1 MNTPKNPH
9 LNQATQKNNLPK
21 FSLLKKSRNWKFQTQ
36 KSPLIIPVTWNPEY
50 PHPPSP
56 PPPNGKSYLPW
67 VRESIVPVYYDGT
80 FFKPWY
86 TTQCTSALSYKILY
100 LWLFATFFPLLSG
113 TLKSTLQTR
122 NSPTISVRFLKS
134 ISHFQMALDITNISS
149 EPKTA
154 TCYGEEIKWPT
165 LLKSSRPEC

>member
-21 FSLLKKSRNWKFQTQ
+21 FSFLKKSQNWKFQTQ

-50 PHPPSP
+50 PTPLP
-56 PPPNGKSYLPW
+56 PPQWEKLLALSKT
-67 VRESIVPVYYDGT
+67 IHCVPVYYNRT

-86 TTQCTSALSYKILY
+86 TTQCTSALSYKILH

-113 TLKSTLQTR
+113 TLKSTLQTK

-134 ISHFQMALDITNISS
+134 ISHFEMALDITNISS

>member
-21 FSLLKKSRNWKFQTQ
+21 FSFLKKSRNWKFQTQ

-50 PHPPSP
+50 PHPPS

-134 ISHFQMALDITNISS
+134 ISHFQMALDITTQVN
-149 EPKTA
+149 PKLPLA
-154 TCYGEEIKWPT
+154 MVKRLNDPHF
-165 LLKSSRPEC
+165 LKVHVQNVN